1 MPQVEANGLM
11 LEVEEFGD
19 PADPPILLV
28 VGLNAQLTVWPEGF
42 CHLLANRGHR
52 VIRFDNRDV
61 GLSTWFDHCPTVD
74 PVEAFV
80 SFLEGEEVDAPYS
93 LKDMAADAVGLL
105 DGLGLDSA
113 HVVGGSLG
121 GMIAQR
127 MAIHWPDRIRSL
139 TSIMSMPRIVPLD
152 LEVVLALQPPEVD
165 LPSAADI
172 GRAEV
177 EETVVEAAL
186 VAARQFAGSAHPL
199 DEDRARA
206 RALEDLDRAWHPD
219 GGARQILAALA
230 DGDRRPL
237 LADLKVP
244 TLVLHG
250 TEDPLIPPQ
259 GGQETADAIPG
270 SRLVW
275 IEGMGHD
282 WPQTAWPLLLQPIC
296 DLVAVVEEGG

>member
-28 VGLNAQLTVWPEGF
+28 VGLNAQLTVWPDGF
-42 CHLLANRGHR
+42 CRLLADRGHR
-52 VIRFDNRDV
+52 VVRFDNRDV
-61 GLSTWFDHCPTVD
+61 GLSTWFDQYPTVD

-93 LKDMAADAVGLL
+93 LKDMGADAVGLL

-237 LADLKVP
+237 LAEVKVP

-259 GGQETADAIPG
+259 GGQETADAVPG

-282 WPQTAWPLLLQPIC
+282 WPQAAWPQLLQPIC
-296 DLVAVVEEGG
+296 DLVASVEEGG

>member
-28 VGLNAQLTVWPEGF
+28 VGLNAQLTVWPDGF
-42 CHLLANRGHR
+42 CRLLADRGHR

-61 GLSTWFDHCPTVD
+61 GLSTWFDHYPTVD

-139 TSIMSMPRIVPLD
+139 TSIMSMPRVVPLD
-152 LEVVLALQPPEVD
+152 LEVVLALQPPELD
-165 LPSAADI
+165 PSSAADT

-177 EETVVEAAL
+177 KEKVVEAAL

-237 LADLKVP
+237 LAEVKVP

-259 GGQETADAIPG
+259 GGQETADAVPG

-275 IEGMGHD
+275 IKGMGHD
-282 WPQTAWPLLLQPIC
+282 WPETAWPLLLQPIC